1 MNRDRTRSLSGDR
14 ETPLASMVVSR
25 RWWIIAG
32 WAMLALLVA
41 PGAARVEERL
51 DVAASVPGSESAR
64 VQALIASRFP
74 GAFPSYAVVVLTG
87 SPSPTTAEGRALL
100 EQVRARVERLPVVT
114 RTISYLDAPDSG
126 FVGAH
131 GETYMVVGL
140 EPRAGRPDRV
150 VPVLRGATRELG
162 SRLRARY
169 VRLQFAWTGEAA
181 LNYDLRKTSAA
192 DARDAERRVLPI
204 TAVLLVIAF
213 GAIGAALLPVLAGV
227 LAISVAL
234 GVAVAVTHFFP
245 LSLLLQ
251 NVVAMLGLGLG
262 IDYALLVVGRFRE
275 AMRDGQTKED
285 AARLAASRA
294 GHTIALSA
302 AAVAIAFAA
311 LLIVPVNEIRSIAVG
326 GLVVIVV
333 AALIATTLLPALLS
347 IIGAHVDAARVRGP
361 SLGAA
366 SDKWRRWGRFVC
378 ARPLLVLV
386 AAAAPLGM
394 LGWQTTRLSTELPR
408 GDWLPRGLES
418 SRGLRALSEMGKS
431 GIVNALRITVDL
443 PKDATWDS
451 PAGWTAIRRASATI
465 VADPRVA
472 RVRSLPTVT
481 GMVTPNFDVLSRIPA
496 DLRRQMVTDDGRIA
510 LIEVLPTE
518 RAGVRG
524 AGELVRD
531 LRASSASLTGIA
543 GSKVEIGGL
552 PALNVDYETS
562 TIGHLEMVVLLVVGA
577 TFVSLL
583 AGFRSVLVA
592 VKAIALNLF
601 SVAVAFGAV
610 VVVFQDGHGASA
622 LGLGG
627 GLGGTFP
634 AIPLIVFAVVFG
646 LSMDYEVFLVARVA
660 ESKQLGMSDDDAIAE
675 GLARTGGLITSAAA
689 IMIVVFAAFALGDF
703 VLMKILGF
711 ALSVAVLVDA
721 TVMRLAV
728 GPALLKLGGRWNWWP
743 GKTYPLVRSLPNIQI
758 HNSPGRLHGPSQSVS

>member
-1 MNRDRTRSLSGDR
+1 
-14 ETPLASMVVSR
+14 
-25 RWWIIAG
+25 
-32 WAMLALLVA
+32 
-41 PGAARVEERL
+41 
-51 DVAASVPGSESAR
+51 
-64 VQALIASRFP
+64 
-74 GAFPSYAVVVLTG
+74 
-87 SPSPTTAEGRALL
+87 
-100 EQVRARVERLPVVT
+100 
-114 RTISYLDAPDSG
+114 
-126 FVGAH
+126 
-131 GETYMVVGL
+131 
-140 EPRAGRPDRV
+140 
-150 VPVLRGATRELG
+150 
-162 SRLRARY
+162 
-169 VRLQFAWTGEAA
+169 
-181 LNYDLRKTSAA
+181 
-192 DARDAERRVLPI
+192 
-204 TAVLLVIAF
+204 
-213 GAIGAALLPVLAGV
+213 
-227 LAISVAL
+227 
-234 GVAVAVTHFFP
+234 
-245 LSLLLQ
+245 
-251 NVVAMLGLGLG
+251 MLGLGLG

-275 AMRDGQTKED
+275 AMREGLTKED

-294 GHTIALSA
+294 GHTIAISG

-347 IIGAHVDAARVRGP
+347 TLGAHVNLARVRGP

-378 ARPLLVLV
+378 AHPLAVLV
-386 AAAAPLGM
+386 VAAAPLGV
-394 LGWQTTRLSTELPR
+394 LAWQTTRLSTELPR
-408 GDWLPRGLES
+408 GDWLPRDLES
-418 SRGLRALSEMGKS
+418 SRGLRTLSGMGRS
-431 GIVNALRITVDL
+431 GIVNALRIVVEL

-451 PAGWTAIRRASATI
+451 PQGWTAVRRAAQT
-465 VADPRVA
+465 VAADPRVA
-472 RVRSLPTVT
+472 MVRSLPTVT
-481 GMVTPNFDVLSRIPA
+481 GMVNPNFDVLSRMPA
-496 DLRRQMVTDDGRIA
+496 DLRRQMATDDGRIA

-518 RAGVRG
+518 SAGVRG
-524 AGELVRD
+524 AGDLVRH
-531 LRASSASLTGIA
+531 LRASSATLTGIA

-562 TIGHLEMVVLLVVGA
+562 TIGHLQMVILLVVGA
-577 TFVSLL
+577 TLVSLL
-583 AGFRSVLVA
+583 AAFRSVLVA

-610 VVVFQDGHGASA
+610 VVVFQDGHGVRA
-622 LGLGG
+622 LGLEGA
-627 GLGGTFP
+627 LGGTFP

-646 LSMDYEVFLVARVA
+646 LSMDYEVFLVARIA
-660 ESKQLGMSDDDAIAE
+660 ESKELGMTDDDAIAE

-743 GKTYPLVRSLPNIQI
+743 GKTYPVVRSLPNIQI